1 MFSFLPHKFSKY
13 FITFYHRKPRNM
25 LLLPGKKKKKKTSVE
40 IGMKT
45 RSLKVWISAML
56 AVNKKLIPIH
66 KILSYK
72 HLIS

>member
-25 LLLPGKKKKKKTSVE
+25 LLLSGKKKKKNSIE

-45 RSLKVWISAML
+45 RSLKVWISSML

>member
-25 LLLPGKKKKKKTSVE
+25 LLLSGLKKKKNNIE

-56 AVNKKLIPIH
+56 VVNKKLIPIH

>member
-1 MFSFLPHKFSKY
+1 MFSFLPHKFFKF
-13 FITFYHRKPRNM
+13 FITFYYRKPRNM
-25 LLLPGKKKKKKTSVE
+25 LLLSGKKNNIE

-45 RSLKVWISAML
+45 RSLKVWIFAML
-56 AVNKKLIPIH
+56 AVNKKLIPRH